1 MTMKVYRNKPPEK
14 QEALAKVQGAGH
26 PDLAQEKGSV
36 EKINPID
43 RADLSGNAK
52 GISEMLKNINQLPEI
67 RMYKVD
73 AIQKT
78 VNNGTYKIDPI
89 KIAGKMIDEMV

>member
-1 MTMKVYRNKPPEK
+1 MKVYGNKPPEK

-43 RADLSGNAK
+43 RADLSGKAK
-52 GISEMLKNINQLPEI
+52 GISEMLMAADMPIIPRI
-67 RMYKVD
+67 S
-73 AIQKT
+73 AIFSSPKEST
-78 VNNGTYKIDPI
+78 DTMPWVS
-89 KIAGKMIDEMV
+89 E